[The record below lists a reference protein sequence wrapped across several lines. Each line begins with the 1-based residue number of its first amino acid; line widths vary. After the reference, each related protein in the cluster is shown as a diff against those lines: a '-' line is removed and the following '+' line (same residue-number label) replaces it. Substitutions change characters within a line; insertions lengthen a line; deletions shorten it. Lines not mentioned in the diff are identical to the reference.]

1 MASNHSG
8 VNEPRGAI
16 AILKD
21 VLNGVLK
28 WWIPPPSLGVLP
40 TNPIATLPEQ
50 VETTDPSE
58 LTREQLKEI
67 GEDKPENGG
76 RHKPRERKVKE
87 RSSKKNHKVKKGEAK
102 DEGIPQYNSKGAF
115 QYI

>member
-21 VLNGVLK
+21 VLNGVLT
-28 WWIPPPSLGVLP
+28 WWIPPPSLGVEP
-40 TNPIATLPEQ
+40 TNPIATIPEQ
-50 VETTDPSE
+50 AETIDPSE
-58 LTREQLKEI
+58 LTKEQLKEI
-67 GEDKPENGG
+67 GEG
-76 RHKPRERKVKE
+76 HKPRERKVKE
-87 RSSKKNHKVKKGEAK
+87 RSGKKSHKVKKAEAR
-102 DEGIPQYNSKGAF
+102 DENMPQYQSKGAY